1 MFEQTASD
9 ITATTAQCSVVTER
23 VRGGLTAWQARRLTA
38 HVDANLAEKISTRH
52 LAKLVNLSP
61 SHFSRV
67 FKCTFGLPPHAW
79 VMRRRMERAQALMLT
94 TSAKLS
100 EIATSCGMTDQ
111 AHFTRRFQRVA
122 GETPYVWRRRRCTD
136 KKDWSRRT

>member
-1 MFEQTASD
+1 MFDQTESNVFVD
-9 ITATTAQCSVVTER
+9 TAQCAAATER
-23 VRGGLTAWQARRLTA
+23 VGGRLAAWQARRLAA

-122 GETPYVWRRRRCTD
+122 GETPYVWRRRLLA
-136 KKDWSRRT
+136 